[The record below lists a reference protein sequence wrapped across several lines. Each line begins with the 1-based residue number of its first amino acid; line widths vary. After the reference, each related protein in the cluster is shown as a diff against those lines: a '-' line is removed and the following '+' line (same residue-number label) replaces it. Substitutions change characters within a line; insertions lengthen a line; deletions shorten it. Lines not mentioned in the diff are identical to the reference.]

1 MRAYAVLVHQVGF
14 VSMAEEICTRELL
27 APAGSRRAFEAAVAA
42 GADAVYISGKQ
53 FGARAYAENFDDA
66 ELLSVIQD
74 AHARGV
80 LVYVTVN
87 TLITEQERA
96 AVASYLVYLY
106 QIGADAVLV
115 QDQGVL
121 RIARRLVPDLPIHA
135 STQMTIHSIEGV
147 RYAAAQGITRVVLA
161 RELSLDEVRAIA
173 RDAETLQIETEIFAH
188 GALCMGYSGQCL
200 LSSVIGG
207 RSGNRGTCAQPC
219 RREYSPVIGV
229 SDAVQG
235 GVSVQKTKDWEYLL
249 SPRDLAIWPRL
260 SEITGVAAL
269 KIEGR
274 MKSPEYVATVVSL
287 YRQALDQIR
296 SGTFS
301 PGPGGLLPAAYTFT
315 RGFTDGHLFGS
326 RGGEFFSDSR
336 PDHQGVRFGTVHWY
350 DQKRHEAVVG
360 DLVPPLP
367 NKGDGIVFSCDGEE
381 DVGCTVRMQPV
392 VTGGMMRV
400 AVPVP
405 VKPGMAA
412 AINKRAGV
420 EKNASALISS
430 YARGGGRKVTI
441 RVSVCMDSDHL
452 MLIGHLTGPR
462 GDLITISA
470 QSASPMAA
478 AVTRPLSADAIIDLL
493 SRTGETWFDIRI
505 DSIAYPGGLFL
516 PVKEITALRRELFRR
531 AAEAMQQ
538 SCTPSAD
545 DVRAAEKRLRAYQGT
560 IAEQRLV
567 CEEKQIPGHPRST
580 DSEGGSDHLLATD
593 LGRASDRIRSATDT
607 PARQGRQ
614 PIIAVYADTLPQVQ
628 GAAAGGCTRVYYTPG
643 RAVATC
649 GQREAVSWSK
659 WQTEV
664 LTELRDVI
672 TFCSEHALECYWK
685 FPDITR
691 RSFLDHAL
699 PVLAQAHAMGINGVM
714 VGSPGVAAAVHTLVP
729 GMKVAG
735 SSALNITNHEA
746 LDEMAP
752 LFESVALSKELS
764 RADLQALCIRAHE
777 TVEFFVQGVVSAMI
791 AEHCIAYG
799 RYPCPGGDGDRLL
812 AIKDRTGRL
821 FPVRSDPECR
831 TLIGNAVET
840 CLIDH
845 LPAVLDAGVSVLGI
859 DLSGR
864 TEQYATAVCSAY
876 RSALNAGD
884 IRRLKEAI
892 RSVSWGGITTGP
904 FLSGGF

>member
-1 MRAYAVLVHQVGF
+1 MKQQ
-14 VSMAEEICTRELL
+14 S
-27 APAGSRRAFEAAVAA
+27 SA

-173 RDAETLQIETEIFAH
+173 RDAEALQIETEIFAH

-235 GVSVQKTKDWEYLL
+235 GVSVQKTKDWGYLL
-249 SPRDLAIWPRL
+249 SPRDLAICPRL

-296 SGTFS
+296 SGTSHQVQTASSRLHTPS
-301 PGPGGLLPAAYTFT
+301 PVVLQTAISLVHAV
-315 RGFTDGHLFGS
+315 
-326 RGGEFFSDSR
+326 EFFSDSR

-350 DQKRHEAVVG
+350 DQKRHEAVIG

-405 VKPGMAA
+405 VKPGWQLP
-412 AINKRAGV
+412 
-420 EKNASALISS
+420 SIS
-430 YARGGGRKVTI
+430 
-441 RVSVCMDSDHL
+441 
-452 MLIGHLTGPR
+452 
-462 GDLITISA
+462 
-470 QSASPMAA
+470 
-478 AVTRPLSADAIIDLL
+478 
-493 SRTGETWFDIRI
+493 
-505 DSIAYPGGLFL
+505 
-516 PVKEITALRRELFRR
+516 
-531 AAEAMQQ
+531 
-538 SCTPSAD
+538 
-545 DVRAAEKRLRAYQGT
+545 
-560 IAEQRLV
+560 
-567 CEEKQIPGHPRST
+567 
-580 DSEGGSDHLLATD
+580 
-593 LGRASDRIRSATDT
+593 GRAWKRT
-607 PARQGRQ
+607 RQ
-614 PIIAVYADTLPQVQ
+614 L
-628 GAAAGGCTRVYYTPG
+628 
-643 RAVATC
+643 
-649 GQREAVSWSK
+649 
-659 WQTEV
+659 
-664 LTELRDVI
+664 
-672 TFCSEHALECYWK
+672 
-685 FPDITR
+685 
-691 RSFLDHAL
+691 
-699 PVLAQAHAMGINGVM
+699 
-714 VGSPGVAAAVHTLVP
+714 
-729 GMKVAG
+729 
-735 SSALNITNHEA
+735 
-746 LDEMAP
+746 
-752 LFESVALSKELS
+752 
-764 RADLQALCIRAHE
+764 
-777 TVEFFVQGVVSAMI
+777 
-791 AEHCIAYG
+791 
-799 RYPCPGGDGDRLL
+799 
-812 AIKDRTGRL
+812 
-821 FPVRSDPECR
+821 
-831 TLIGNAVET
+831 
-840 CLIDH
+840 
-845 LPAVLDAGVSVLGI
+845 
-859 DLSGR
+859 
-864 TEQYATAVCSAY
+864 
-876 RSALNAGD
+876 
-884 IRRLKEAI
+884 
-892 RSVSWGGITTGP
+892 
-904 FLSGGF
+904 